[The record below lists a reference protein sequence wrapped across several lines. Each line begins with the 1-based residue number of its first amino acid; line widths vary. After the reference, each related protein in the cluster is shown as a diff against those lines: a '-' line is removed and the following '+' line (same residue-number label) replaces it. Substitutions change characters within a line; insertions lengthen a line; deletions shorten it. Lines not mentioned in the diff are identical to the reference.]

1 MAKELSDCDNEI
13 SRVQA
18 QINQFAILL
27 TKKMKRDLKWYL
39 YQIVTRQELRNPD
52 YVKRFQFCRYFF
64 NEYRKR
70 RFLANMIVD
79 DEAEF
84 SLNDE
89 VNSRIARQYVP
100 VGEPP
105 NFYYQKPDLCQKLTV

>member
-1 MAKELSDCDNEI
+1 MS
-13 SRVQA
+13 
-18 QINQFAILL
+18 
-27 TKKMKRDLKWYL
+27 
-39 YQIVTRQELRNPD
+39 
-52 YVKRFQFCRYFF
+52 YVIPIMSSASSSVDIFF

-70 RFLANMIVD
+70 QFLANMIVD

-89 VNSRIARQYVP
+89 INSRNARQCVP

-105 NFYYQKPDLCQKLTV
+105 NFYYQRPDLCQKLTV